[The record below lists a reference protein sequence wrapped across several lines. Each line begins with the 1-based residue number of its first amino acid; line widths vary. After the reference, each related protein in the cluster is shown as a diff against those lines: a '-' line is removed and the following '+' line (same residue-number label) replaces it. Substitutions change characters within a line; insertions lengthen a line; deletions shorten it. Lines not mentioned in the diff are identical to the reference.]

1 MNISALQQIRI
12 VDVDQIESFTWTDP
26 DGQDLSLSDINFIRH
41 PFLVT
46 TLDESGYLLLDDTEY
61 FEALVRAG
69 LRHFPV
75 QVCPVEQLQ
84 MVPRRLGLLRFGSA
98 DLARLVARQ
107 SERIQLT
114 DKADDLPSEANY
126 LTIRFDF
133 LNESSVYARLRH
145 SSRSGCP
152 APLDALIRSIL
163 QHGEYFPL
171 VDSGR
176 IDSLVRGAAFTGT
189 VALPPFTLD
198 DLRSA
203 ATSDRPFPP
212 GTVGVKAACRV
223 LDVDFPMTVLTAS
236 SGVEDKESFLTDLIG
251 LRARSRRIS
260 YYEGQIFLL
269 NL

>member
-1 MNISALQQIRI
+1 MNISALQQIR
-12 VDVDQIESFTWTDP
+12 VLDVEQIDMCTWTDP
-26 DGQDLSLSDINFIRH
+26 DSRDLSLSDIDFIRH
-41 PFLVT
+41 PFLAT
-46 TLDESGYLLLDDTEY
+46 AMDDSNYLLLDDAEY

-75 QVCPVEQLQ
+75 QVCPADQLEL
-84 MVPRRLGLLRFGSA
+84 VARRLGLIRFTSG
-98 DLARLVARQ
+98 DLGRLAARQ
-107 SERIQLT
+107 PERIII
-114 DKADDLPSEANY
+114 ADRPDSPPAESSY
-126 LTIRFDF
+126 LTLRFDF
-133 LNESSVYARLRH
+133 LNEATMFAHLRH

-152 APLDALIRSIL
+152 QPLDFVFRSIL

-171 VDSGR
+171 VVSGR
-176 IDSLVRGAAFTGT
+176 IDSLVRGGSFTGT
-189 VALPPFTLD
+189 VGVPPFSLD

-223 LDVDFPMTVLTAS
+223 LDIDFPMAVLTAS
-236 SGVEDKESFLTDLIG
+236 TGVEDKEAFLNDLIG